1 MRTFHRILAGAGAV
15 LATALPASAAIAA
28 PAQLERVGFR
38 IEYLT
43 GCTDD
48 PELVVINGRYHLVTL
63 TKADGS
69 VAYHLSIKS
78 SGVGD
83 NGIVYIVNENAL
95 EKDNPDGSLIVRD
108 EFRVISN
115 GSSQNVLQFVGFTIS
130 SSGVLTLTTDRSVCV
145 G

>member
-1 MRTFHRILAGAGAV
+1 MRTFHRILAGAGV
-15 LATALPASAAIAA
+15 LLATALPASAALAA

-48 PELVVINGRYHLVTL
+48 PELVVINGRYHLLTL

-83 NGIVYIVNENAL
+83 DGIVYIVNENAS
-95 EKDNPDGSLIVRD
+95 DRINADGTEIVLD
-108 EFRVISN
+108 QFRVISK

-130 SSGVLTLTTDRSVCV
+130 PSGVLTLTTDRSVCV